1 MNRDRVQRGQL
12 TRFGLVNFP
21 LADSHCMTVAVEAF
35 VCHKYLSQ
43 SIIVKLSLL
52 RTVIKMILRIPNI
65 GRAYQCKHL
74 AGREGGGQK
83 SNFLNFII
91 FNFLLIHTGLESK
104 GEDQIPV
111 RSISFSS
118 CCTLHYYYLNPS
130 YFVLD
135 FTAVRG

>member
-1 MNRDRVQRGQL
+1 MYRDRVQRGQL

-21 LADSHCMTVAVEAF
+21 LADSHHKTVAVEAF
-35 VCHKYLSQ
+35 VCPKYLSQ

-52 RTVIKMILRIPNI
+52 RTVMNMILRIPNI

-74 AGREGGGQK
+74 AGRKRGGGQQ

-91 FNFLLIHTGLESK
+91 FNFLLLHTGLESK

-111 RSISFSS
+111 RSIPFSS
-118 CCTLHYYYLNPS
+118 CCTLHYCY
-130 YFVLD
+130 
-135 FTAVRG
+135 

>member
-1 MNRDRVQRGQL
+1 MYRDRVQRGQL

-21 LADSHCMTVAVEAF
+21 LADSHRLTVAVEAF

-52 RTVIKMILRIPNI
+52 RTVMNMILRIPNI

-74 AGREGGGQK
+74 AGREGGQQ

-91 FNFLLIHTGLESK
+91 FNFLLIHTGL

-111 RSISFSS
+111 GSIPFSS
-118 CCTLHYYYLNPS
+118 CCTLHYYY
-130 YFVLD
+130 
-135 FTAVRG
+135 